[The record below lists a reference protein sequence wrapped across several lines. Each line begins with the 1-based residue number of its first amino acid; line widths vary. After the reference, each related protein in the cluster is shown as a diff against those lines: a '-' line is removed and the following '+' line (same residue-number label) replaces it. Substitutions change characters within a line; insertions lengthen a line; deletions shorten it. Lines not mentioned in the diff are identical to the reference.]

1 MRRGALWRAGE
12 PAERRRGRL
21 VGGEEALDPELV
33 KRDVVGR
40 SEAGEDREEAEA
52 SVALAKL
59 DGEERRRRRVEVE
72 RPPLAGDVG
81 IGQELV
87 EEAAGLDVARAQQI
101 AVEALDE
108 GRRGS
113 LRVADEGPEPG
124 GGRRETH

>member
-1 MRRGALWRAGE
+1 MRRGALWCAGE
-12 PAERRRGRL
+12 PAERLRGRL

-40 SEAGEDREEAEA
+40 SEAGEDRDEAEA

-81 IGQELV
+81 VGQERV
-87 EEAAGLDVARAQQI
+87 GDGAGLDAARARQS
-101 AVEALDE
+101 AGEPPGGARP
-108 GRRGS
+108 GRR
-113 LRVADEGPEPG
+113 PG
-124 GGRRETH
+124 GGEGP